1 MIHPTP
7 GLLFIL
13 QSAVLLLTYGLFF
26 RKVDVPLGLKA
37 VLIGAY
43 GTVPLALLMKGIQS
57 AIYISDLFLPAF
69 LIAALSTPRVASGP
83 RRGLVTTL
91 LSLIVIFPLIIAFV
105 QGFVGDQRGG
115 LGSRNIN
122 GDVIWLYR
130 NLTYVVVLW
139 YGMSLRL
146 AEHQVVSFV
155 QMNVVLAGIL
165 GLMGFVSYFGS
176 VNLAIFEELAWKEWV
191 EEGYGEQRI
200 GLGFMGLFRASVGQW
215 FAMVAI
221 LIAGTYSVLS
231 RRYRI
236 SAVLV
241 MGVSIGVI
249 LLSQSRAGL
258 VGLGIGLLLLSVL
271 AHGWVPR
278 VTAIVG
284 ACGMAGWIVFKQ
296 DVLMNRAVSIFS
308 GTQNAHDRILAWG
321 KSYDYFSQHTE
332 AFFFGVG
339 PANRD
344 AVFKIIGEYGA
355 HNEYID
361 VLFRLGFFGFV
372 GLMGFLLALIAALLK
387 ARHRCGYEGQAIL
400 TTAVIVVIVNCVIGV
415 TQEHLLH
422 DYASHTMGVF
432 IYLFYGLMLGIE
444 SPCDI
449 EESESDES
457 DELQWGDEAGY
468 ASASG
473 DR

>member
-1 MIHPTP
+1 M
-7 GLLFIL
+7 
-13 QSAVLLLTYGLFF
+13 TYALFF
-26 RKVDVPLGLKA
+26 RKVDVPFGLKA

-43 GTVPLALLMKGIQS
+43 GTVPLALLMRGIQS

-69 LIAALSTPRVASGP
+69 LIAALSAPRVASGP

-91 LSLIVIFPLIIAFV
+91 LSLIVIFPLVIAFV

-139 YGMSLRL
+139 YGISLRL
-146 AEHQVVSFV
+146 DEYQVVSFV

-165 GLMGFVSYFGS
+165 GLMGFASYFGS

-191 EEGYGEQRI
+191 EEGYRDQRI

-215 FAMVAI
+215 FAMVAV
-221 LIAGTYSVLS
+221 LIAGTYGVLS

-236 SAVLV
+236 WALLV

-278 VTAIVG
+278 ATAIAG
-284 ACGMAGWIVFKQ
+284 ACGMAGWVVFKQ
-296 DVLMNRAVSIFS
+296 DVLMSRVASIFS
-308 GTQNAHDRILAWG
+308 GTQNAHDRMLAWG
-321 KSYDYFSQHTE
+321 KAYDYFSQHTE

-344 AVFKIIGEYGA
+344 AVFKVIGEYGA

-361 VLFRLGFFGFV
+361 VLFRLGFFGFI

-387 ARHRCGYEGQAIL
+387 ARHRFGYEGQAIL
-400 TTAVIVVIVNCVIGV
+400 TAAVIVVIVNCVIGV

-432 IYLFYGLMLGIE
+432 IYLLYGVMLGIE
-444 SPCDI
+444 LPRDM
-449 EESESDES
+449 EESESD
-457 DELQWGDEAGY
+457 DQAALPWGAEAGY
-468 ASASG
+468 ANASG
-473 DR
+473 HR